1 MLAID
6 WSTNLWKNELA
17 EPTNISVP
25 ALCAFYR
32 SNVNDLNNTLG
43 TCFVLNSVQGTQ
55 NFLEITQNG
64 NPAALIDDDAANC
77 YKYLYLVSYYGRMI
91 RTFTGV
97 GDINLTVQVSSDEG
111 TVRFTDRAGLAKI
124 YLQLRKDTENT
135 LKNLVNK
142 YKFQRQTAVDVQGDD
157 QFVSPRS
164 YGQQEPGVIYQ
175 QDII

>member
-1 MLAID
+1 
-6 WSTNLWKNELA
+6 
-17 EPTNISVP
+17 
-25 ALCAFYR
+25 
-32 SNVNDLNNTLG
+32 
-43 TCFVLNSVQGTQ
+43 
-55 NFLEITQNG
+55 
-64 NPAALIDDDAANC
+64 
-77 YKYLYLVSYYGRMI
+77 MI

>member
-25 ALCAFYR
+25 ALCAYYR
-32 SNVNDLNNTLG
+32 SNVNDLNNILG
-43 TCFVLNSVQGTQ
+43 TCFKLNTVQGSI
-55 NFLEITQNG
+55 NFLELVG
-64 NPAALIDDDAANC
+64 DAGLIDDDAANC

-91 RTFTGV
+91 RAFTGV
-97 GDINLTVQVSSDEG
+97 GDINLTIQVSSDEG

-142 YKFQRQTAVDVQGDD
+142 YKFRKQTAVDVQGDD
-157 QFVSPRS
+157 QYVSPRS
-164 YGQQEPGVIYQ
+164 FSQQEPGVIYQ